1 VSTRPTTWI
10 WALALL
16 QAVMAV
22 AITASLWGLAPIE
35 PGKLPFAFI
44 VLTLLFALGEVAV
57 VHFAARSEPY
67 SISFGEAPLMMGLTM
82 ASPVTLVAARVTGAA
97 VALVFHRK
105 HRSVRLAFN
114 LSVIAAETALAIVV
128 YRKLLGDA
136 NVLSVQGVAA
146 AVVAGLVADAFGALM
161 VSLAIRLTT
170 KSGWAAVGRTV
181 LTTTVTGVANAA
193 LGLGVVAAL
202 IKNPW
207 FLVPI
212 VLSGLVLYLAY
223 RNYVRLGQRYQSLAT
238 LHELTRSVG
247 SSADLE
253 TAARAMLE
261 GARRLL
267 RARRAELLVL
277 DPSGTRALWVSDKA
291 GDVDVSTFPGSEARL
306 RMSDLLPGGEARL
319 VPPGEAPGWWGEEVV
334 KGGCVAA
341 PLVGASGSIGMAMV
355 AARLADIAPFSEE
368 DRTLLET
375 LANHTS
381 VSIEKTRL
389 LGKVQQEVALRTYQ
403 ALHDD
408 LTGLPNRQY
417 LGERL
422 AEALDAARLRGGRL
436 AVVLLDLEGFKEVND
451 SLGHQAGDAVLQ
463 ALCRRIGTAVPPGA
477 TMARFGGDEFVL
489 LLPDVKDADDAVRLA
504 SPILELLNQPISH
517 ADLKLAVGARMG
529 VALYPEHGQDA
540 PTLMQR
546 ADVAMYDARSSLTRH
561 EIYSPERDPFSPQRL
576 ALAGRL
582 REAVGRREIEV
593 WYQPMQSLRTG
604 EVVGAE
610 ALVRWRHPERGIL
623 EPGDFVALTDRTGL
637 ARALALH
644 VLATA
649 VHQCTDWRNRGLDLR
664 VSVNLSVRNLID
676 PSLAGDV
683 LDLLVASTLPASCL
697 MLEVTETS
705 IMAESRRSMAT
716 LSQLHEMGVKLAVDD
731 FGTGY
736 SSLSRLRT
744 LPVSE
749 LKIDKSFVLNATTD
763 EQDAAIV
770 RSTVELGHRLG
781 LQVVAEGA
789 EDRDTVDWLA
799 STGCDLVQG
808 YVISRPRPADVFESW
823 LAGHEVARLAQA

>member
-1 VSTRPTTWI
+1 MRPTTWI
-10 WALALL
+10 WGLSLV
-16 QAVMAV
+16 QAVMAAAV
-22 AITASLWGLAPIE
+22 TVRFWDAPAIESGA
-35 PGKLPFAFI
+35 LPFGFLLLI
-44 VLTLLFALGEVAV
+44 VLFAAGEVVV
-57 VHFAARSEPY
+57 VHFAARGEPY
-67 SISFGEAPLMMGLTM
+67 TISFDEAPLIMGL
-82 ASPVTLVAARVTGAA
+82 
-97 VALVFHRK
+97 ALVSPLALITSRISGSALALIVHRK
-105 HRSVRLAFN
+105 QRGIRLAFN
-114 LSVIAAETALAIVV
+114 VTMIAAETAIAVVV
-128 YRKLLGDA
+128 YRELLGTAD
-136 NVLSVQGVAA
+136 VLSVQGATAAVAA
-146 AVVAGLVADAFGALM
+146 ALAADTFGALT

-170 KSGWAAVGRTV
+170 RTPWTAVGRTV
-181 LTTTVTGVANAA
+181 LTTGITGLANAA
-193 LGLGVVAAL
+193 LGFGVVAAIL
-202 IKNPW
+202 RSPW

-212 VLSGLVLYLAY
+212 ALSSVVLYFAY
-223 RNYVRLGQRYQSLAT
+223 RNYVRLGQRYESLAT

-247 SSADLE
+247 GSADLE

-261 GARRLL
+261 GARRMLS
-267 RARRAELLVL
+267 ARRAELLVL
-277 DPSGTRALWVSDKA
+277 DPSGTRAMWVSDR
-291 GDVDVSTFPGSEARL
+291 GGEVEVSTFPGSEARL
-306 RMSDLLPGGEARL
+306 RLADLLPTGEARL
-319 VPPGEAPGWWGEEVV
+319 VPPGSAPAWWGDEVV
-334 KGGCVAA
+334 RGGAVAA
-341 PLVGASGSIGMAMV
+341 PLVGASGTIGMAMV
-355 AARLADIAPFSEE
+355 TGRLTDVRPFQEE

-422 AEALDAARLRGGRL
+422 AEALEAARLRGGRL

-463 ALCRRIGTAVPPGA
+463 ALCRRIATAVPPGA

-489 LLPDVKDADDAVRLA
+489 LLPDVRDADDAVRLA
-504 SPILELLNQPISH
+504 TPVLDLLNQPISH

-540 PTLMQR
+540 STLMQR

-582 REAVGRREIEV
+582 REAVGRKEIEV

-604 EVVGAE
+604 EVVAAE

-623 EPGDFVALTDRTGL
+623 EPADFVSFTDRTGL

-649 VHQCTDWRNRGLDLR
+649 VHQCTAWRERGLDLR

-683 LDLLVASTLPASCL
+683 LDLLVASGLPAPCL
-697 MLEVTETS
+697 VLEVTETS

-716 LSQLHEMGVKLAVDD
+716 LSQLHEMGVRLAVDD

-736 SSLSRLRT
+736 SSLSRLRS

-789 EDRDTVDWLA
+789 EDRDTVEWLA
-799 STGCDLVQG
+799 TTGCDIVQG
-808 YVISRPRPADVFESW
+808 YVISRPRPPDVFEGW
-823 LAGHEVARLAQA
+823 LTGHDVARIVV